1 MEFFLSCVD
10 RCYAVA
16 SAGSSLMATPPPL
29 AERSMVLAWVRL
41 VASME
46 ELEMA
51 FAVELNVEDA
61 GDRCQC
67 CRCKDS

>member
-16 SAGSSLMATPPPL
+16 LARSSLMATPPPL
-29 AERSMVLAWVRL
+29 AERPTVLTWVGL
-41 VASME
+41 VASKE

-67 CRCKDS
+67 